1 MDRWEEIY
9 GSRHGTRSSSWK
21 CCNRCDITVVVA
33 GGRKQMDAVLA
44 TLSSDEALSGMS
56 ICGLSMN
63 LYMHARARSK

>member
-44 TLSSDEALSGMS
+44 TLSSDEAFHVETLNNNYYDL
-56 ICGLSMN
+56 IC
-63 LYMHARARSK
+63 ACDFQ